1 MNKKK
6 LLSLVD
12 FLINSYKS
20 SLSSSKIVKALIDSN
35 SFSFIG
41 KAIEEDV
48 LVNNL
53 SISNALRKKN
63 LLPLSFV
70 NVLSACE
77 NSGRFVEILQS
88 YSKILQDAIK
98 IEEELRNQKLYFSFI
113 LFVFMIGTIIFY
125 FVFNNVTT
133 SLVENKD
140 FFAFKIIKFLG
151 LIFNPYIVSIFVI
164 LCIFFIVFISFRNYF
179 LDLFEYYV
187 WGKPYRNV
195 IFSQLMGIWGVLINS
210 AIPIHKA
217 LEIAVSII
225 ENNSFRNALISYF
238 SKITDNFTYLDKSS
252 LSKVLD
258 IFPKDYSFVLK
269 NSFDTGNFDEELIKA
284 SSNLYNDSIDSLKK
298 RVKAIFGSFIV
309 IAMLLVAALIITIF
323 LSIYMPL
330 MEMVN

>member
-70 NVLSACE
+70 NILSACE

-140 FFAFKIIKFLG
+140 FFAFKII
-151 LIFNPYIVSIFVI
+151 
-164 LCIFFIVFISFRNYF
+164 
-179 LDLFEYYV
+179 
-187 WGKPYRNV
+187 
-195 IFSQLMGIWGVLINS
+195 
-210 AIPIHKA
+210 
-217 LEIAVSII
+217 
-225 ENNSFRNALISYF
+225 
-238 SKITDNFTYLDKSS
+238 
-252 LSKVLD
+252 
-258 IFPKDYSFVLK
+258 
-269 NSFDTGNFDEELIKA
+269 
-284 SSNLYNDSIDSLKK
+284 
-298 RVKAIFGSFIV
+298 
-309 IAMLLVAALIITIF
+309 
-323 LSIYMPL
+323 
-330 MEMVN
+330 